1 MTIKVEEYCE
11 KMGFFLVT
19 IPAGTKGP
27 TRFGWQKPEQALS
40 DPEKARLYYEQNPT
54 HNVGLL
60 HGASGTCAVDI
71 DHVEHTKLI
80 FEAIRVGRQEYL
92 RWSARA
98 TAATFNNLERV
109 G

>member
-40 DPEKARLYYEQNPT
+40 DPEK
-54 HNVGLL
+54 
-60 HGASGTCAVDI
+60 GASV
-71 DHVEHTKLI
+71 
-80 FEAIRVGRQEYL
+80 L
-92 RWSARA
+92 RA
-98 TAATFNNLERV
+98 EPHP
-109 G
+109 